1 MPDEVALMAELVFRA
16 LIIATLAWWGAIL
29 FSARLR
35 KALWPRY
42 RFHQLAWP
50 LRDVLF
56 VWLIFFVSMAVSA
69 MLPPQSKR
77 GVLETSVAPERCSA
91 TSEPQDHVEDEASR
105 HVHWVL
111 LLIRGDRSLGTL
123 ALCLV
128 ATGILAPI
136 VEEILFRGLLQ
147 GWCHTLELQSR
158 RNRLT
163 ARRIWGRMPVGAIS
177 IGVVATLF
185 AMAHY
190 RLNQSPPAQEAIK
203 TMVAR
208 QAIAY
213 LLFLAAVSVIAVIR
227 NPSRWARLFFDRR
240 WFVRDL
246 VFGTGWFL
254 AALVPLYLVQG
265 FLKSALPK
273 QTPADPFTMVFVGA
287 ILGILFAR
295 TGRLTASI
303 IFHVL
308 LNITSLS
315 LALLL

>member
-1 MPDEVALMAELVFRA
+1 MAELVFRA

-35 KALWPRY
+35 KALWPEY
-42 RFHQLAWP
+42 RFHQLAWS
-50 LRDVLF
+50 LREVLF
-56 VWLIFFVSMAVSA
+56 VWLIFLVSMAVSA
-69 MLPPQSKR
+69 AILPLPKG
-77 GVLETSVAPERCSA
+77 GVLETSTEPERLSV
-91 TSEPQDHVEDEASR
+91 TSEPQNHVEDEASR

-123 ALCLV
+123 ALCLM

-158 RNRLT
+158 RNRST
-163 ARRIWGRMPVGAIS
+163 AHRMPVGAIS
-177 IGVVATLF
+177 IGMVAILF
-185 AMAHY
+185 AAAHY
-190 RLNQSPPAQEAIK
+190 RPNPLPPAQEAIK
-203 TMVAR
+203 IMVAR

-213 LLFLAAVSVIAVIR
+213 LLFLVIVLAVVVVR
-227 NPSRWARLFFDRR
+227 NPSQWVSLFFDRR
-240 WFVRDL
+240 WFLSDL
-246 VFGTGWFL
+246 VLGAGWFL

-265 FLKSALPK
+265 FLKSVLQK
-273 QTPADPFTMVFVGA
+273 QTPADPFTMVLVGA

-303 IFHVL
+303 VFHVL
-308 LNITSLS
+308 LNVTSLS

>member
-1 MPDEVALMAELVFRA
+1 MAELVFRA

-35 KALWPRY
+35 KALWPQY
-42 RFHQLAWP
+42 RFPPLAWS

-56 VWLIFFVSMAVSA
+56 VWLIFFVSMAVSPA
-69 MLPPQSKR
+69 LLPLPKG
-77 GVLETSVAPERCSA
+77 GVLETSTEPERLSV
-91 TSEPQDHVEDEASR
+91 TSEAQNHVEDEASR

-158 RNRLT
+158 RNRST

-177 IGVVATLF
+177 IGMVALLF

-203 TMVAR
+203 IMVAR

-213 LLFLAAVSVIAVIR
+213 LLFLIIVLAVVVVR
-227 NPSRWARLFFDRR
+227 NPSQWVSLFFDRR
-240 WFVRDL
+240 WFLSDL
-246 VFGTGWFL
+246 VLGAGWFL

-265 FLKSALPK
+265 FLKSALPE

-303 IFHVL
+303 VFHVL
-308 LNITSLS
+308 LNVTSLS